1 MSTIAKLSTSR
12 KAKFSSRKPPKI
24 STKLRGKPPKTPKLT
39 RMLSFD
45 PGKANF
51 AFASLTTKPSLE
63 CAGLLNCP
71 IGSLKVNEQKKMLE
85 GFTKEVSKLLN
96 RTRPDMIALERLP
109 GGRTGGSRG
118 ELVNIMIGILIHIAM
133 TMRIDRIVLVTSGE
147 WKPALRRKYS
157 IRDLHAM
164 FPQTKEH
171 ILDAM
176 YIGIYILE
184 RDLGVKM
191 FNKIITKKQLKTIDG

>member
-1 MSTIAKLSTSR
+1 MRTIAKLSTSR
-12 KAKFSSRKPPKI
+12 KTKFSSGKPPKI
-24 STKLRGKPPKTPKLT
+24 SKKFRGKSSKSPKYT

-51 AFASLTTKPSLE
+51 AFALLTTKPSLE
-63 CAGLLNCP
+63 QAALLQCP
-71 IGSLKVNEQKKMLE
+71 IGSLKAPEQKQTLE
-85 GFTKEVSKLLN
+85 DFTKEISTILHKTKPN
-96 RTRPDMIALERLP
+96 MIAIERLP

-118 ELVNIMIGILIHIAM
+118 ELVNIMIGILVHVAM
-133 TMRIDRIVLVTSGE
+133 TIKIPKIVLVSSGE
-147 WKPALRRKYS
+147 WKPALRKRYS

-171 ILDAM
+171 ILDAI
-176 YIGIYILE
+176 YIGIYVIE

-191 FNKIITKKQLKTIDG
+191 FNKIVTKKQLKTIKD